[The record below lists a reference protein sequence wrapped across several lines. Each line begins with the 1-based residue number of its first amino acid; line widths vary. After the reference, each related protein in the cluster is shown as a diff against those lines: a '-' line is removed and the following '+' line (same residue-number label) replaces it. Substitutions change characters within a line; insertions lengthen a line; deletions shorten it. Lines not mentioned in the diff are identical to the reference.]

1 MPAKL
6 IWGEQDKIM
15 PLAVGEALQP
25 KLPNAT
31 LQVFSECGHLPQ
43 VEYPNEFSAS
53 VKQFIEGVK

>member
-1 MPAKL
+1 
-6 IWGEQDKIM
+6 M